1 MEWQT
6 KSAFDVARLNG
17 SFYWQKGR
25 GSHKLLRKEFIG
37 PEAQNQSC
45 HLFIGGDAITGQ
57 VSF

>member
-1 MEWQT
+1 MEVFIG
-6 KSAFDVARLNG
+6 KKEEVHINCLV
-17 SFYWQKGR
+17 
-25 GSHKLLRKEFIG
+25 KEFIG